1 MISCKLGLSFNG
13 QQGEPKSVGRQVL
26 AAGFIAAGI
35 IDGARLILNSHEGRV
50 DLFAL
55 QVDADRSG
63 YFDNNPSR
71 SRETVWGRYPTFPLT
86 TKSTAAKLKN
96 IRLNLFYIGFQHVGG
111 SYQSARYQK
120 PVLTGL

>member
-1 MISCKLGLSFNG
+1 LSQPAPLIEWCEIGQRRQKSERVGRTRVQTTSLMISCKLGLSFNG

-55 QVDADRSG
+55 RVDADRSG

-71 SRETVWGRYPTFPLT
+71 SRETVWGMYTTF
-86 TKSTAAKLKN
+86 
-96 IRLNLFYIGFQHVGG
+96 H
-111 SYQSARYQK
+111 
-120 PVLTGL
+120 